1 MIASLTGILR
11 FKSPGHITV
20 EVNGVGYRVFIP
32 LSTFYELADEGSPI
46 ALNVYTAVRED
57 AIHLYGFRTPEE
69 KQIFELLLSVNGIG
83 PKLAIG
89 LLSGVSPADFVRAVF
104 MEDRQTLTKIPGV
117 GKKTA
122 ERMILELRDRVIKL
136 APQEKR
142 EESKEEG
149 SPDTVR
155 EDALSALVNL
165 GYKKSAARTVL
176 ERVLTG
182 PGAVSY
188 THLRAHETVLD
199 LVCRLLLE
207 TKKKNTEHQ

>member
-46 ALNVYTAVRED
+46 ELNVFTAVRED
-57 AIHLYGFRTPEE
+57 AIHLYGFRTPGE
-69 KQIFELLLSVNGIG
+69 KQLFELLLSVNGIG

-89 LLSGVSPADFVRAVF
+89 LLSGITPADFIRAVF
-104 MEDRQTLTKIPGV
+104 TEDRHALTKIPGV
-117 GKKTA
+117 GKKMA

-136 APQEKR
+136 APQEVP
-142 EESKEEG
+142 EEIKAAG
-149 SPDTVR
+149 TLDAVR

-165 GYKKSAARTVL
+165 GYKKSVAKMVL
-176 ERVLTG
+176 DRVLDVDADG
-182 PGAVSY
+182 LALEEV
-188 THLRAHETVLD
+188 LKRALKELS
-199 LVCRLLLE
+199 
-207 TKKKNTEHQ
+207 

>member
-89 LLSGVSPADFVRAVF
+89 LLSGVSPADFIRAVF

-182 PGAVSY
+182 PGERLVLEEA
-188 THLRAHETVLD
+188 LKRALKELS
-199 LVCRLLLE
+199 
-207 TKKKNTEHQ
+207 

>member
-69 KQIFELLLSVNGIG
+69 KQLFELLLSVNGIG

-89 LLSGVSPADFVRAVF
+89 LLSGITPAEFIRAVF
-104 MEDRQTLTKIPGV
+104 TEDRQTLTKIPGV
-117 GKKTA
+117 GKKMA
-122 ERMILELRDRVIKL
+122 ERMILELRDRVVKL
-136 APQEKR
+136 APQEPR
-142 EESKEEG
+142 EEAGAES
-149 SPDTVR
+149 SLDALR

-165 GYKKSAARTVL
+165 GYKKSAAK
-176 ERVLTG
+176 
-182 PGAVSY
+182 
-188 THLRAHETVLD
+188 TVLD
-199 LVCRLLLE
+199 RILDDPAEGPALE
-207 TKKKNTEHQ
+207 TILKRALKELS

>member
-20 EVNGVGYRVFIP
+20 DVNGIGYRVFIP

-69 KQIFELLLSVNGIG
+69 KQLFELLLSVNGIG

-89 LLSGVSPADFVRAVF
+89 LLSGISSADFIRAVF
-104 MEDRQTLTKIPGV
+104 TEDRQTLTKIPGV
-117 GKKTA
+117 GKKMA

-136 APQEKR
+136 ASPETR
-142 EESKEEG
+142 EEAKASD
-149 SPDTVR
+149 SLDAVR

-165 GYKKSAARTVL
+165 GYKKSVAKMVL
-176 ERVLTG
+176 DRVLDEAG
-182 PGAVSY
+182 DGLALEEV
-188 THLRAHETVLD
+188 LKRALKELS
-199 LVCRLLLE
+199 
-207 TKKKNTEHQ
+207 

>member
-1 MIASLTGILR
+1 MIASLAGILR

-46 ALNVYTAVRED
+46 ALHVYTAVRED

-69 KQIFELLLSVNGIG
+69 KQLFELLLSVNGIG

-89 LLSGVSPADFVRAVF
+89 LLSGISSADFIRAVF
-104 MEDRQTLTKIPGV
+104 TEDRQTLTKIPGV
-117 GKKTA
+117 GKKMA

-136 APQEKR
+136 DPQEAR
-142 EESKEEG
+142 EEARAERPLEA
-149 SPDTVR
+149 VR

-165 GYKKSAARTVL
+165 GYKKSAAKMVL
-176 ERVLTG
+176 DRVLDEAG
-182 PGAVSY
+182 DGLALEEV
-188 THLRAHETVLD
+188 LKRALKELS
-199 LVCRLLLE
+199 
-207 TKKKNTEHQ
+207 

>member
-89 LLSGVSPADFVRAVF
+89 LLSGVSPADFIRAVF

-136 APQEKR
+136 IPQGER
-142 EESKEEG
+142 EESKEEVTL
-149 SPDTVR
+149 DTVR

-165 GYKKSAARTVL
+165 GYKKSVARVVL
-176 ERVLTG
+176 ERVLDG
-182 PGAVSY
+182 PGERLVLEEA
-188 THLRAHETVLD
+188 LKRALKELS
-199 LVCRLLLE
+199 
-207 TKKKNTEHQ
+207 

>member
-69 KQIFELLLSVNGIG
+69 KQLFELLLSVNGIG

-89 LLSGVSPADFVRAVF
+89 LLSGVSSADFIRAVF
-104 MEDRQTLTKIPGV
+104 TEDRQTLTKIPGV
-117 GKKTA
+117 GKKMA
-122 ERMILELRDRVIKL
+122 ERMILELRDRVVKL
-136 APQEKR
+136 APQEPR
-142 EESKEEG
+142 EEARAESTL
-149 SPDTVR
+149 DAVR

-165 GYKKSAARTVL
+165 GYKKSAAKTVVDRILDDPAEGLAL
-176 ERVLTG
+176 EAILK
-182 PGAVSY
+182 
-188 THLRAHETVLD
+188 RALKELS
-199 LVCRLLLE
+199 
-207 TKKKNTEHQ
+207 

>member
-57 AIHLYGFRTPEE
+57 SIHLYGFRTPEE
-69 KQIFELLLSVNGIG
+69 KQLFELLLSVNGIG

-89 LLSGVSPADFVRAVF
+89 LLSGISSADFIRAVF
-104 MEDRQTLTKIPGV
+104 TEDRQTLTKIPGV
-117 GKKTA
+117 GKKMA

-136 APQEKR
+136 APQESR
-142 EESKEEG
+142 EEARAER
-149 SPDTVR
+149 PLDAVR

-165 GYKKSAARTVL
+165 GYKKSVAKMVLDRVLDEAGDGLVL
-176 ERVLTG
+176 EEVLK
-182 PGAVSY
+182 
-188 THLRAHETVLD
+188 RALKELS
-199 LVCRLLLE
+199 
-207 TKKKNTEHQ
+207 

>member
-69 KQIFELLLSVNGIG
+69 KQLFELLLSVNGIG

-89 LLSGVSPADFVRAVF
+89 LLSGISSVDFIRAVF
-104 MEDRQTLTKIPGV
+104 TEDRQTLTKIPGV
-117 GKKTA
+117 GKKMA

-136 APQEKR
+136 APQESR
-142 EESKEEG
+142 EEARAER
-149 SPDTVR
+149 PLDAVR

-165 GYKKSAARTVL
+165 GYKKSVAKMVLDRVLDEAGDGLVL
-176 ERVLTG
+176 EEVLK
-182 PGAVSY
+182 
-188 THLRAHETVLD
+188 RALKELS
-199 LVCRLLLE
+199 
-207 TKKKNTEHQ
+207 

>member
-46 ALNVYTAVRED
+46 ELNVFTAVRED
-57 AIHLYGFRTPEE
+57 AIHLYGFRTPGE
-69 KQIFELLLSVNGIG
+69 KQLFELLLSVNGIG

-89 LLSGVSPADFVRAVF
+89 LLSGITPADFIRAVF
-104 MEDRQTLTKIPGV
+104 TEDRHALTKIPGV
-117 GKKTA
+117 GKKMA

-136 APQEKR
+136 APQEVP
-142 EESKEEG
+142 EEINAAG
-149 SPDTVR
+149 SLDAVR

-165 GYKKSAARTVL
+165 GYKKSVAKMVL
-176 ERVLTG
+176 DRVLDG
-182 PGAVSY
+182 EAGGLALEEV
-188 THLRAHETVLD
+188 LKRALKELS
-199 LVCRLLLE
+199 
-207 TKKKNTEHQ
+207 